1 MQQKAAAVGNTIFP
15 FGPGIYANRL
25 EEQLVQDIL
34 EHARQEQR
42 DDAKK
47 GLVGQLAREVWLT
60 SEFVKEKLEK
70 VLLWNVEQYLEECSA
85 AGRIG
90 PSTPFAYNVMRQRQM
105 KEQGLDTS
113 PADAE
118 CRITSAWVNFTNPG
132 PDFNPPHVHNAD
144 LSCVLY
150 LSVPDKMEV
159 IHSDETQW
167 KNNGKT
173 TFLWGNPAPFCT
185 SEFVIGKPQVGQLVL
200 FPANLLHFVMPYSN
214 EKDEKRVTMSANFM
228 LESQLTQPPWQRK
241 YDWELPNPR

>member
-90 PSTPFAYNVMRQRQM
+90 PSTPFAYNVMRHRQM

-113 PADAE
+113 PANAE
-118 CRITSAWVNFTNPG
+118 CRITSAWVNFTKPG
-132 PDFNPPHVHNAD
+132 PDFNPPHVHNSD
-144 LSCVLY
+144 LSSVLY
-150 LSVPDKMEV
+150 LELPDKMG
-159 IHSDETQW
+159 SLYSGETPWQ
-167 KNNGKT
+167 NNGLT
-173 TFLWGNPAPFCT
+173 TFLCGNAQPFSC
-185 SEFVIGKPQVGQLVL
+185 SEFVIGKPQVGLL
-200 FPANLLHFVMPYSN
+200 LIFPANLVHFVMPFMN
-214 EKDEKRVTMSANFM
+214 ESGEHRTTASINFQMSSEM
-228 LESQLTQPPWQRK
+228 TTPPWRRN
-241 YDWELPNPR
+241 YDWELPHPR

>member
-132 PDFNPPHVHNAD
+132 PDFNPPHVHNSD

-185 SEFVIGKPQVGQLVL
+185 SEFVIGQPQVGQLIV

-214 EKDEKRVTMSANFM
+214 DKDQKRVTMSANFM
-228 LESQLTQPPWQRK
+228 LDSKCTSPPWQRK